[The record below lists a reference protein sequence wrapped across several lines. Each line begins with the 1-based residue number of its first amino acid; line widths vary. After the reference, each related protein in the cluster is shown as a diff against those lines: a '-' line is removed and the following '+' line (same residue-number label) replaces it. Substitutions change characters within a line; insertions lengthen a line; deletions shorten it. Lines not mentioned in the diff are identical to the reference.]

1 MSVHVVINIR
11 MKGERVVEC
20 NMPLPVIGRSF
31 FCMFSVSCIFIL
43 SSYFCYVFMSVAF
56 SLSCMMSSLIYIMSL
71 YSVHVCI

>member
-31 FCMFSVSCIFIL
+31 FCMFSVSCIFIS
-43 SSYFCYVFMSVAF
+43 SSYFCYVFYVCGLLSV
-56 SLSCMMSSLIYIMSL
+56 L
-71 YSVHVCI
+71 YDVIIDIHNELV